1 VDRRRLLIAVTV
13 GVVTLLV
20 LLGVGR
26 FTSPPATD
34 RSDPAPPPP
43 PERATSMLELPQTGE
58 APTEPGGYPRT
69 AEGAVA
75 AATAY
80 GLALDG
86 PALFDPAHRDPVLDA
101 VAAEDAREDLAAAF
115 YEGAELITSQL
126 GLDRDWVH
134 DPGFVWRVIPG
145 GWQLRDYD
153 RSSATI
159 AIWAA
164 VVVMLD
170 DRLLVEPGWQ
180 TSEVELVWERGAWRL
195 VGFRTEPGPNPTF
208 AGGPSI
214 DPVGQRIN
222 EFAPFRYWPDEPH
235 GEDGP

>member
-1 VDRRRLLIAVTV
+1 MDRRRSLIAVTV
-13 GVVTLLV
+13 GAVALLV

-34 RSDPAPPPP
+34 RPDAAAPPP
-43 PERATSMLELPQTGE
+43 PERATSTSELPRTGE
-58 APTEPGGYPRT
+58 AATESAGYPRT

-86 PALFDPAHRDPVLDA
+86 PTLFDPVHRSGVLDLI
-101 VAAEDAREDLAAAF
+101 AAEDAREELATTFAD
-115 YEGAELITSQL
+115 GAELITSQL
-126 GLDRDWVH
+126 GIDRDSVS
-134 DPGFVWRVIPG
+134 DPGFVWRVVPG
-145 GWQLRDYD
+145 GWQLRGYD
-153 RSSATI
+153 RSSATV

-164 VVVMLD
+164 VVVMVD
-170 DRLLVEPGWQ
+170 DRLLVESGWQ
-180 TSEVELVWERGAWRL
+180 TSEVQLIWERDDWRL
-195 VGFRTEPGPNPTF
+195 VGFRTQPGPNPAF
-208 AGGPSI
+208 AAGPSI